1 MTVRGFPAL
10 LEGAGVR
17 TSHQQGDDHSIVLAL
32 PEHLPLERHLAVFP
46 GPHQDP
52 HHLIG
57 DPDVPVEQLSEG
69 DAGLPVGVRV
79 GHGPDHEA
87 HVVDLAVDVLLGALG
102 PLGRL
107 GSVLGAPVTLLAL
120 LQAQRLGI
128 VVVKVL
134 TERVQFLVDRV
145 IRGPV
150 LPAALQVSHRAVLLG
165 EGVDLVGVLAFLFV
179 PEMNKNGGSSISKT
193 TAFYICVLKSLFV
206 TGPLT

>member
-10 LEGAGVR
+10 LQGAGVS

-32 PEHLPLERHLAVFP
+32 PEHLALERHLAVLP

-69 DAGLPVGVRV
+69 DTGLPVGVRV
-79 GHGPDHEA
+79 GHGPDHQA
-87 HVVDLAVDVLLGALG
+87 HVVDLAVDVLLGAPG

-107 GSVLGAPVTLLAL
+107 GSLLRAPVALLAL
-120 LQAQRLGI
+120 LQAQRHGI

-145 IRGPV
+145 LRGPV
-150 LPAALQVSHRAVLLG
+150 LPAGLQVSHLTVLLG
-165 EGVDLVGVLAFLFV
+165 EGIDLIDVFGFLFV
-179 PEMNKNGGSSISKT
+179 PKAIK
-193 TAFYICVLKSLFV
+193 VLLA
-206 TGPLT
+206 P